1 MQGSASSAQ
10 PKVNI
15 RPVGVIFSTSSPQV
29 SLRLT
34 LCSSAMSQNTK
45 PWVRQLAGLPLLITV
60 SLIPALY
67 AAATTTGQPSQAM
80 HEQQHIMSNDEVLNG
95 ALPSMHLLMKPIFN
109 EPQESNSRPEPIAI
123 NITMTLRVARDR
135 FGIDKPLLSLPLMIA
150 KTPSARYDDDN
161 PLLVSLNNGDFQ
173 RLEYRDEDPVK
184 GPRLWYLDQN
194 ELEGKLAAEEVTVV
208 AVRFTAPYRRTDEK
222 TLPGPRVDLRRDVTG
237 GGLVGQGEGFIP
249 VPPPPKQKSGDKELW
264 QMTVEWDLADAPP
277 STHGAWSLGDGHVA
291 SATGTME
298 FTVTHAIF
306 AVGYLQRLPEWDTD
320 AAARTVEESGNTFA
334 MYWLDPSPYDMVNL
348 AKSTRAIY
356 ARIAAYF
363 DNSTDPF
370 RVFFRQIEA
379 NSGGTG
385 ASFSFMVE
393 YSLLSVDQTDEHALA
408 DLIAHE
414 TVHEFAL
421 LDEAPPGERRPEWQE
436 DEAAWYVEGVASYV
450 GALAGLN
457 DPAQR
462 EWMVKSMNNYAQS
475 YYTSPVVDMPYGD
488 VLSDYWGSVDI
499 TRVSYY
505 RGLMYLA
512 ELDGM
517 IWYKSQGK
525 KSMDDVIVDLYKLRR
540 EGKPCDLKTLKQKL
554 VSLIGQESLNRSYDA
569 MFKGDLIIP
578 SADCL
583 ERYDLKL
590 VKMEWHKF
598 ELGFDTQSMR
608 EFKVRGL
615 VPGSAAEKAGVKEGD
630 IILKGFMVWI
640 VEDELDVP
648 MRIIVLRNGKEV
660 KFEWWPRSDEVVEA
674 YGWVDVRES
683 GSPDEL

>member
-1 MQGSASSAQ
+1 MIEQA
-10 PKVNI
+10 
-15 RPVGVIFSTSSPQV
+15 
-29 SLRLT
+29 
-34 LCSSAMSQNTK
+34 
-45 PWVRQLAGLPLLITV
+45 
-60 SLIPALY
+60 
-67 AAATTTGQPSQAM
+67 SQAM
-80 HEQQHIMSNDEVLNG
+80 HEQHHIMRNDEAHSG
-95 ALPSMHLLMKPIFN
+95 SLPSMHLLMKPLFK
-109 EPQESNSRPEPIAI
+109 EPSRGSNNRPEPVAI
-123 NITMTLRVARDR
+123 NITMTLRVARER
-135 FGIDKPLLSLPLMIA
+135 FGTDTPLLSLLLMIA

-161 PLLVSLNNGDFQ
+161 PLVASVNDRGFQ
-173 RLEYRDEDPVK
+173 RLQYRDEDPVE

-194 ELEGKLAAEEVTVV
+194 ELEGKSVPGETMVIT
-208 AVRFTAPYRRTDEK
+208 VRFTAPYRRTDEK
-222 TLPGPRVDLRRDVTG
+222 TLPGPRVDLRRDITG

-249 VPPPPKQKSGDKELW
+249 VPPPPKQKIGEKELW
-264 QMTVEWDLADAPP
+264 QTTVEWDLTKAPP
-277 STHGAWSLGDGHVA
+277 GIHGAWSLGDGHIS

-306 AVGYLQRLPEWDTD
+306 AVGYLQRFPEWDMDT
-320 AAARTVEESGNTFA
+320 TPQPGESSNTFA

-421 LDEAPPGERRPEWQE
+421 LDEVPPGQSPPEWQE

-457 DPAQR
+457 DAVR
-462 EWMVKSMNNYAQS
+462 RDWMAKSMNNYAQS
-475 YYTSPVVDMPYGD
+475 YYTSPVVSMPYSD

-505 RGLMYLA
+505 RGLMYLTQ
-512 ELDGM
+512 LDGM
-517 IWYKSQGK
+517 IWEKSQGK

-540 EGKPCDLKTLKQKL
+540 EGKPRSLTTLKEKL
-554 VSLIGQESLNRSYDA
+554 AGLIGQESLNRSYEA

-578 SADCL
+578 SEDCL
-583 ERYDLKL
+583 ERYGLKL

-598 ELGFDTQSMR
+598 ELGFNTQSMR
-608 EFKVRGL
+608 EFKVQGL
-615 VPGSAAEKAGVKEGD
+615 VPGSAADKAGVKEGD
-630 IILKGFMVWI
+630 VIVKGFMVWV

-648 MRIIVLRNGKEV
+648 MRIIVLRDGKEV
-660 KFEWWPRSDEVVEA
+660 KFEWRPRSGEVVEA
-674 YGWVDVRES
+674 YGWVDVRS
-683 GSPDEL
+683 PGGPDEL